1 MKDQRSFLYQTVPG
15 GGLSEV
21 LRVKQVSVDP
31 VEEGS
36 IKITGQDPSLSMRVG
51 SMLPIRKYKESL
63 SWFLVQLKLRNSATG
78 R

>member
-1 MKDQRSFLYQTVPG
+1 M
-15 GGLSEV
+15 
-21 LRVKQVSVDP
+21 KQVSVDP